1 MMGTCSV
8 TVSSDYYY
16 CYLKVVHHAWAK
28 KKLRKWMLYLLIPF
42 TWVGG
47 NAVAWS
53 WTVHTTAV
61 VNGVCYTL
69 IFWKSRTDQLAFIIW
84 YISSFYVGL
93 FLLFLF
99 CYGRILVTI
108 RRQASVMACHAASTN
123 AQTQSKQLQLKIVKT
138 MVPELHAAVPE

>member
-1 MMGTCSV
+1 MVGTCSV
-8 TVSSDYYY
+8 TVSLDYYY

-28 KKLRKWMLYLLIPF
+28 KKLRKWMLYSLIPF

-84 YISSFYVGL
+84 HISTFYVAL

-99 CYGRILVTI
+99 CYGRILVTV
-108 RRQASVMACHAASTN
+108 RRQATVMAGHAASAN